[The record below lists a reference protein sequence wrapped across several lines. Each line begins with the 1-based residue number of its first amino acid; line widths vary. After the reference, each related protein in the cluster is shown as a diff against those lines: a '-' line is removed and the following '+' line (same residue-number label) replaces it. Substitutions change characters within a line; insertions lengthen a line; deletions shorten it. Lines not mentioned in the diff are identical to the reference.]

1 MFGNIFCVPLR
12 NFTSKGNSKFD
23 YEFMS
28 LRFVL
33 IFFVVSMGFLQAAE
47 KERPKYHRC
56 SYTDSENEK
65 TFVFPEFYL
74 SLALNSQIH
83 ALKTQTPEERET
95 FHQVAIKNFD
105 TYIGCLRNMDYS
117 VSALVYYNRAVSL
130 YELGKWKEADDSLT
144 LALEQDS
151 RHRDSVYM
159 KARLLI
165 NQKNPEKALELLE
178 DAVSY
183 LNQDSDI
190 LFTLGILSNEMGN
203 YSKALLYFGSLWNNI
218 QRKDGDTRYRSYVL
232 RLMSELHGK
241 RGEIT
246 RSIYYQ
252 KNFLKFKPNDVDGQ
266 FQLANLL
273 SQIGNLKEAR
283 EILLE
288 IEKKNPTYYNAQ
300 YLLAEIYFVENRTEA
315 YKYFTYLDGKG
326 ILSGNYYLLQLFKVL
341 QGKLPEVKPFLE
353 KFAEKNL
360 SRLSLFLALNE
371 VYSKLGPEEGLLES
385 LKRSASI
392 AHGNKLYLLAIELTK
407 KYIALAEKKP
417 ALTPQVALQ
426 YDFIA
431 TCYEDIASLHLALIH
446 VRRAIDSSETEKEKD
461 LYRLHEANI
470 LRNPN
475 LKRYKDS
482 IKILHQ
488 VLDGDPSNPNVF
500 QSLGLTYF
508 MMEKFRESVDYFTRA
523 IEFEVTN
530 PTHYYFR
537 ALAYEKI
544 GYTQDAIIDLKKI
557 IQLDPANSISYN
569 FLGYLYAEKNI
580 ELEES
585 LKLIKK
591 AIDIE
596 PDNPAYQDSFGWVL
610 FRFGKFEESL
620 HHLQLARQLME
631 EKKEEDPTVYD
642 HLGDVLI
649 KMNDI
654 NSAKENYEKAEVLF
668 KEKSEKEKIKEKIKI
683 IEKIK

>member
-1 MFGNIFCVPLR
+1 MNLK
-12 NFTSKGNSKFD
+12 S
-23 YEFMS
+23 
-28 LRFVL
+28 VL
-33 IFFVVSMGFLQAAE
+33 IFFFVFTGILHAIE
-47 KERPKYHRC
+47 NERPKYHRC
-56 SYTDSENEK
+56 SYIDSENEK

-74 SLALNSQIH
+74 SLGFKNQVQAIKN
-83 ALKTQTPEERET
+83 KGTEERER
-95 FHQVAIKNFD
+95 FHGAALQNFD
-105 TYIGCLRNMDYS
+105 TYISCLRNRDYS
-117 VSALVYYNRAVSL
+117 VSALVYYNRALSL
-130 YELGKWKEADDSLT
+130 YELGRWKEAEESLN

-151 RHRDSVYM
+151 RHKDSVYM

-165 NQKNPEKALELLE
+165 NQKNPEKAMELLE

-183 LNQDSDI
+183 LSQDSDI
-190 LFTLGILSNEMGN
+190 LFTLGVISNEMGN
-203 YSKALLYFGSLWNNI
+203 YSKALLYYGSLWNNI
-218 QRKDGDTRYRSYVL
+218 QKKDGDPRYRNFVL
-232 RLMSELHGK
+232 RSLAELHGK
-241 RGEIT
+241 RGEYS

-252 KNFLKFKPNDVDGQ
+252 KNFLKFKPNDVDAQ

-273 SQIGNLKEAR
+273 SQSGNFKDAR
-283 EILLE
+283 EILLD

-300 YLLAEIYFVENRTEA
+300 YLLAELFFIENKTEA
-315 YKYFTYLDGKG
+315 YKYLTYLDGKG

-353 KFAEKNL
+353 KFAEKNH
-360 SRLSLFLALNE
+360 SRLSLFIALND
-371 VYSKLGPEEGLLES
+371 VYSKLGPEEGLMES

-392 AHGNKLYLLAIELTK
+392 AQGNKLNLLAIDLTK
-407 KYIALAEKKP
+407 KYISLAEKKP
-417 ALTPQVALQ
+417 ALVPQIALQ

-431 TCYEDIASLHLALIH
+431 SCYEDMASLHLALVH
-446 VRRAIDSSETEKEKD
+446 VRRAIDSADSEKEKD

-470 LRNPN
+470 LRNPV
-475 LKRYKDS
+475 LKRHKDS

-488 VLDGDPSNPNVF
+488 VLDGDPANPSVL

-508 MMEKFRESVDYFTRA
+508 MMEKYRESVDYFTRA
-523 IEFEVTN
+523 LEYDSSN

-544 GYTQDAIIDLKKI
+544 GYSQDAIIDLKKI
-557 IQLDPANSISYN
+557 INLDPANSISYN
-569 FLGYLYAEKNI
+569 FLGYIYAEKNI

-596 PDNPAYQDSFGWVL
+596 PDNPAYQDSLGWVL
-610 FRFGKFEESL
+610 YRFGKYEESL

-642 HLGDVLI
+642 HLGDVLT

-654 NSAKENYEKAEVLF
+654 NSAKENYEKAESLF
-668 KEKSEKEKIKEKIKI
+668 KEKGEKDKVKDKIKI
-683 IEKIK
+683 LEKVK